1 MAVADGHRLR
11 RDVKKNLV
19 IATETTLLVNTSGIA
34 EKIGVARSTA
44 ANYPKR
50 YKDFPEPL
58 EAPGV
63 IGIKLYFWPDVESWF
78 NENFATRNQHGFGQ
92 GEPVEIKEEET
103 P

>member
-1 MAVADGHRLR
+1 M
-11 RDVKKNLV
+11 KKNLV
-19 IATETTLLVNTSGIA
+19 IAVESTALVNMAGIA

-78 NENFATRNQHGFGQ
+78 NENFATRNPHGFGQ

>member
-1 MAVADGHRLR
+1 MINSPFRIEPGRVVNMA
-11 RDVKKNLV
+11 
-19 IATETTLLVNTSGIA
+19 GIA

-58 EAPGV
+58 EVPGV
-63 IGIKLYFWPDVESWF
+63 IGIKLYDWDKVETWF
-78 NENFATRNQHGFGQ
+78 NENFAVRNPHGFGQ
-92 GEPVEIKEEET
+92 GELVEIEEEET